1 MTTET
6 LLIELGTE
14 ELPPKSLKT
23 LATAFYDGIKSQL
36 DANGLSYSGI
46 KWFATPRR
54 LAVQVT
60 ELVDKQADKV
70 VEKRGPAVNVA
81 FDEQGQASKA
91 AMGWARSNGITVDQ
105 AERLITPKGEWLLHK
120 ATVSG
125 KAIGELVPDMVTT
138 ALNKLPI
145 AKPMRWGA
153 ERIQF
158 IRPVHTLT
166 LMYGAQVIKGSALGV
181 DSNNQVQGH
190 RFHHQGLVTLNHA
203 NDYQAELTKAFVE
216 VDYQARQDKIVTQIK
231 QVADGISAVA
241 LIDEALLEEVTSLV
255 EWPVT
260 LVGTFDEDFLNVPAE
275 PLIYSMKD
283 HQKYFPVTNHKGE
296 LVNKFIFVTN
306 IESKDPSQVVFGNE
320 KVIRPRLA
328 DAEFFFKT
336 DQKQTLESRLETLES
351 VLFQKQLGTLKAK
364 SIRIADL
371 GKVIAEQL
379 GENSDDAYRA
389 GLLSKTDLMSD
400 MVLEFPQVQ
409 GTMGKY
415 YAINDGESA
424 AIAQALEDQYRPR
437 FAGDSLPEANIGCAV
452 AISDKIDTLVGI
464 FGINQAPKGDKDPF
478 ALRRAAIGVIRIII
492 EKQLDLDLVTLINES
507 INLFGGVA
515 GDKLI
520 NKNTAENVFDFI
532 MGRFR
537 AFYQEQGIAVDVIQA
552 VLAKKPSAPLDFDKR
567 IKAVS
572 YFGELP
578 EAETLAAANK
588 RVGNILA
595 KFDGQLYDGFKTELA
610 SEQAEKELAQTF
622 QKISLKVAPLMADK
636 NYQAALSELAQLK
649 TPIDTFF
656 DNVMVMSDDEAVKI
670 NRLTLL
676 NEIRNSFFVIA
687 DISLL

>member
-23 LATAFYDGIKSQL
+23 LATAFYDGIKGQI
-36 DANGLSYSGI
+36 DANDLAYSDI

-54 LAVQVT
+54 LAVQVLD
-60 ELVDKQADKV
+60 LVAKQQDKV
-70 VEKRGPAVNVA
+70 VEKRGPALNVA

-91 AMGWARSNGITVDQ
+91 AMGWARSNGITVEQ
-105 AERLITPKGEWLLHK
+105 AERLTTPKGEWLLHR
-120 ATVSG
+120 ATVVG
-125 KAIGELVPDMVTT
+125 KTISELVPDIVTT
-138 ALNKLPI
+138 AINKLPI

-166 LMYGAQVIKGSALGV
+166 MLYGEQVIAGSALGV
-181 DSNNQVQGH
+181 NSGNLVQGH

-203 NDYQAELTKAFVE
+203 NDYQAELAKAFVE
-216 VDYQARQDKIVTQIK
+216 VDYQARQEKIVAQIK
-231 QVADGISAVA
+231 QVAADISAVA
-241 LIDEALLEEVTSLV
+241 LIDEDLLEEVTSLV

-283 HQKYFPVTNHKGE
+283 HQKYFPVNNDNGE
-296 LVNKFIFVTN
+296 LVNKFIFVAN
-306 IESKDPSQVVFGNE
+306 IESKDPREVIFGNE

-336 DQKQTLESRLETLES
+336 DQKQTLESRLSTLES

-364 SIRIADL
+364 SERIADL
-371 GKVIAEQL
+371 SKIIANQL

-415 YAINDGESA
+415 YALNDGESA
-424 AIAQALEDQYRPR
+424 SIAQALEDQYRPR
-437 FAGDSLPEANIGCAV
+437 YAGDTLPEANIGCAV

-464 FGINQAPKGDKDPF
+464 FGINQPPKGDKDPF

-492 EKQLDLDLVTLINES
+492 EKQLDLDLETLINES
-507 INLFGGVA
+507 IALF
-515 GDKLI
+515 GDKLT
-520 NKNTAENVFDFI
+520 NENTAVNVVDFV

-572 YFGELP
+572 FFGNLP

-595 KFDGQLYDGFKTELA
+595 KFDGQLYDGFKAELA
-610 SEQAEKELAQTF
+610 TEEAEQDLATIF
-622 QKISLKVAPLMADK
+622 SAVTLKVAPLMVDK
-636 NYQAALSELAQLK
+636 NYQAALTELAQLK

-656 DNVMVMSDDEAVKI
+656 DSVMVMSDDEAIKI

-676 NEIRNSFFVIA
+676 NEIRNSFLAIA
-687 DISLL
+687 DISVLQ

>member
-36 DANGLSYSGI
+36 DANDLTYSSI

-60 ELVDKQADKV
+60 ELIDKQADKV
-70 VEKRGPAVNVA
+70 VEKRGPATNVA

-91 AMGWARSNGITVDQ
+91 AQGWARSNGITVEQ
-105 AERLITPKGEWLLHK
+105 AERLITPKGEWLLYK
-120 ATVSG
+120 ATVAG

-138 ALNKLPI
+138 ALSKLPI

-166 LMYGAQVIKGSALGV
+166 LMYGAEIIKGAALGV
-181 DSNNQVQGH
+181 SSSNQVQGH
-190 RFHHQGLVTLNHA
+190 RFHHEGLVTLNHA
-203 NDYQAELTKAFVE
+203 NDYQAELAKAFVE
-216 VDYQARQDKIVTQIK
+216 VDYQARQDKIIAQVK
-231 QVADGISAVA
+231 QVATDISAVA
-241 LIDEALLEEVTSLV
+241 LIDEDLLEEVTSLV

-260 LVGTFDEDFLNVPAE
+260 LVGTFDKDFLNVPAE

-283 HQKYFPVTNHKGE
+283 HQKYFPVTDNNGE

-336 DQKQTLESRLETLES
+336 DQKQTLESRLSTLES

-364 SIRIADL
+364 SMRIADL
-371 GKVIAEQL
+371 SKVIAKQL
-379 GENSDDAYRA
+379 SENSDDAYRA
-389 GLLSKTDLMSD
+389 GLLSKTDLMTD

-415 YAINDGESA
+415 YAINDGENA

-437 FAGDSLPEANIGCAV
+437 FAGDNLPEGNIGCAV

-464 FGINQAPKGDKDPF
+464 FGINQPPKGDKDPF

-492 EKQLDLDLVTLINES
+492 EKQLDLDLLYLISKS
-507 INLFGGVA
+507 IELF
-515 GDKLI
+515 GDKLV
-520 NKNTAENVFDFI
+520 NENTAESVFDFI

-552 VLAKKPSAPLDFDKR
+552 VLAKKPSSPLDFDKR

-595 KFDGQLYDGFKTELA
+595 KFDGQLYESFKGELA
-610 SEQAEKELAQTF
+610 TEQAEKDLAETF
-622 QKISLKVAPLMADK
+622 QKISLVVAPLITDK
-636 NYQAALSELAQLK
+636 NYQAALTELAQLR

-656 DNVMVMSDDEAVKI
+656 DSVMVMSDDEAVKI

-676 NEIRNSFFVIA
+676 NEIRNSFFAIA

>member
-23 LATAFYDGIKSQL
+23 LATAFYDNIKSQL
-36 DANGLSYSGI
+36 DSNDLSYSEI

-54 LAVQVT
+54 LAVQV
-60 ELVDKQADKV
+60 LDLNDKQEDKV

-81 FDEQGQASKA
+81 FDEQGQPSKA
-91 AMGWARSNGITVDQ
+91 AMGWARSNGITVEQ

-120 ATVSG
+120 ATVAG
-125 KAIGELVPDMVTT
+125 KTIHDLVPDMVVTG
-138 ALNKLPI
+138 LNKLPI
-145 AKPMRWGA
+145 AKPMRWGS
-153 ERIQF
+153 ERTQF

-166 LMYGAQVIKGSALGV
+166 LMYGEQVIVGAALDV
-181 DSNNQVQGH
+181 DSSNQVQGH
-190 RFHHQGLVTLNHA
+190 RFHHQGLVTLQHA
-203 NDYQAELTKAFVE
+203 NDYQAELLKAYVD
-216 VDYQARQDKIVTQIK
+216 VDYQARQDKIVEQIK
-231 QVADGISAVA
+231 QAAIDISAVP
-241 LIDEALLEEVTSLV
+241 LIDEDLLEEVTSLV

-260 LVGTFDEDFLNVPAE
+260 LVGTFDEDFLKVPAE

-283 HQKYFPVTNHKGE
+283 HQKYFPVTNNDGE
-296 LVNKFIFVTN
+296 LVNKFIFVSN
-306 IESKDPSQVVFGNE
+306 IESKDPQQVIFGNE

-336 DQKQTLESRLETLES
+336 DQKQTLESRLTTLES

-364 SIRIADL
+364 SERIANL
-371 GKVIAEQL
+371 SKTIAEQL
-379 GENSDDAYRA
+379 GENSEDAYRA

-415 YAINDGESA
+415 YALNDGENLS
-424 AIAQALEDQYRPR
+424 IAQALEDQYRPR
-437 FAGDSLPEANIGCAV
+437 FAGDSLPEANVGCAV

-464 FGINQAPKGDKDPF
+464 FGINQPPKGDKDPF

-492 EKQLDLDLVTLINES
+492 EKQLNLDLAKLIEES
-507 INLFGGVA
+507 ISLF
-515 GDKLI
+515 GDKLS
-520 NKNTAENVFDFI
+520 NENTAENVLDFI

-572 YFGELP
+572 YFGELA

-595 KFDGQLYDGFKTELA
+595 KFDGQLYETFKSELA
-610 SEQAEKELAQTF
+610 SEQAEKDLAEVF
-622 QKISLKVAPLMADK
+622 QSINLKVSPLMVDK

-656 DNVMVMSDDEAVKI
+656 DNVMVMSNDEAVKI

-676 NEIRNSFFVIA
+676 NEIRNSFFAIA
-687 DISLL
+687 DISLLS

>member
-1 MTTET
+1 MINET

-23 LATAFYDGIKSQL
+23 LAIAFYDNIKSQL
-36 DANGLSYSGI
+36 DSNDLSYSDI

-54 LAVQVT
+54 LAVQVID
-60 ELVDKQADKV
+60 LNDKQADKV

-81 FDEQGQASKA
+81 FDEQGQPSKA
-91 AMGWARSNGITVDQ
+91 AMGWARSNGITIEQ

-125 KAIGELVPDMVTT
+125 QTIHQLVPDMVVT

-166 LMYGAQVIKGSALGV
+166 LMYGDQVIAGAALGV
-181 DSNNQVQGH
+181 NSSNQVQGH
-190 RFHHQGLVTLNHA
+190 RFHHQGLVTLKHA
-203 NDYQAELTKAFVE
+203 NDYQAELLKAYVE
-216 VDYQARQDKIVTQIK
+216 VDYQARQDKIIEQIK
-231 QVADGISAVA
+231 QTEHDISAVA
-241 LIDEALLEEVTSLV
+241 LIDEELLEEVTALV

-283 HQKYFPVTNHKGE
+283 HQKYFPVTNSDGV

-306 IESKDPSQVVFGNE
+306 IESKDPQQVIFGNE

-336 DQKQTLESRLETLES
+336 DKKQTLESRLSTLES

-364 SIRIADL
+364 SMRIASL
-371 GKVIAEQL
+371 SKVIAEQL

-415 YAINDGESA
+415 YALNDGENE

-437 FAGDSLPEANIGCAV
+437 YAGDSLPEATIGCAV

-464 FGINQAPKGDKDPF
+464 FGINQPPKGDKDPF

-492 EKQLDLDLVTLINES
+492 EKQLDLDLVTLIAES
-507 INLFGGVA
+507 INLFG
-515 GDKLI
+515 DKLI
-520 NKNTAENVFDFI
+520 NENTADNVLDFI

-537 AFYQEQGIAVDVIQA
+537 AFYQEQGITLDVIQA

-567 IKAVS
+567 IKAVTF
-572 YFGELP
+572 FGELA
-578 EAETLAAANK
+578 EAATLAAANK

-595 KFDGQLYDGFKTELA
+595 KFDGQLYDAFKTELA
-610 SEQAEKELAQTF
+610 SEQAEKDLADVFQT
-622 QKISLKVAPLMADK
+622 INLKVTPLMTQK

-676 NEIRNSFFVIA
+676 NEIRNSFFAIA